1 MSSIRPGAIQIVLG
15 TEQRLPKSKIPEAK
29 SVPILQAP
37 FPRIGVSLRVVNS
50 SLNREQ
56 RFSDYR
62 WLLRRS
68 YYKAK
73 RVLSQS
79 KLRSDVPN
87 ISLSPFCH
95 LCRRGFS
102 WGRRKKVNM
111 EAEERKGN
119 HHNNTKDGWENHKES
134 FYIYLNLH
142 ITHISI
148 WTHTL

>member
-102 WGRRKKVNM
+102 WGG
-111 EAEERKGN
+111 ERK
-119 HHNNTKDGWENHKES
+119 
-134 FYIYLNLH
+134 
-142 ITHISI
+142 SI
-148 WTHTL
+148 WKQRKGRGITTITLRMVEKTIRNHFIFILIYIKHI